1 MVFLYNS
8 ASFVY
13 VFVYG
18 KNVFACE
25 LSRPRQGTHR
35 LASNTKIQHY
45 MHSTTLLC
53 GDSHDR
59 FVCEVSGQASILF
72 GSASIVGHAVLGIQV
87 KQ

>member
-1 MVFLYNS
+1 
-8 ASFVY
+8 
-13 VFVYG
+13 
-18 KNVFACE
+18 
-25 LSRPRQGTHR
+25 
-35 LASNTKIQHY
+35 